1 MTGVE
6 PAVPGL
12 LGLPRDYLV
21 AQLGAWRTGMRA
33 AQKPDCMATLAQRLQ
48 PQDITAVADWLAAQ
62 PLPASTSAA
71 PRPPATW
78 PMPCGSTAP

>member
-33 AQKPDCMATLAQRLQ
+33 AQKPDCMAMLAQRLQ

-62 PLPASTSAA
+62 PLPAITSAA
-71 PRPPATW
+71 PRPPSTW
-78 PMPCGSTAP
+78 PMPCGSAAP